1 MDYRRRRLEERVSH
15 QIVLALL
22 MVLTALAQVNLLPMV
37 LRAPLNLV
45 LVAVVAWTM
54 VRDANAGAAVA
65 FYGGLTLDLLAGTPV
80 GAHILPLLLVAGITN
95 VVIERFPAENWL
107 LTLLLVGAGTP
118 IYHLIVLVF
127 SGGASNWLVWAAV
140 VLPPALVV
148 NLILALPEY
157 LVLQWWNE
165 RRQFR
170 R

>member
-1 MDYRRRRLEERVSH
+1 MDYRRRRLEERISH

-22 MVLTALAQVNLLPMV
+22 TLLTVIVQVNLLPMV
-37 LRAPLNLV
+37 LRASLNLV

-54 VRDANAGAAVA
+54 IRDANTGAAVA
-65 FYGGLTLDLLAGTPV
+65 FYGGLALDLL
-80 GAHILPLLLVAGITN
+80 
-95 VVIERFPAENWL
+95 
-107 LTLLLVGAGTP
+107 AGTP
-118 IYHLIVLVF
+118 IYHLIVMIF

-157 LVLQWWNE
+157 MVLQWWNE
-165 RRQFR
+165 RRRFR

>member
-1 MDYRRRRLEERVSH
+1 MDYRRRRLEERISH
-15 QIVLALL
+15 QIMLALL
-22 MVLTALAQVNLLPMV
+22 TLLTVIVQVNLLPMV
-37 LRAPLNLV
+37 LRASLNLV

-54 VRDANAGAAVA
+54 VRDANTGAAVA
-65 FYGGLTLDLLAGTPV
+65 FYGGLALDLLAGTPI
-80 GAHILPLLLVAGITN
+80 GSHILPLLLVAGLTT

-118 IYHLIVLVF
+118 IYHLIVMIF